1 MSKDTIHKQ
10 SAAATVVDNMSFE
23 EDIDA
28 VVLLETKKAML
39 LESPNG

>member
-1 MSKDTIHKQ
+1 MVSTLAEEAYHSKDTLLKQ

-28 VVLLETKKAML
+28 VV
-39 LESPNG
+39 N